1 MFLACLQIADEKI
14 IRSECSQLCSVSP
27 FSCNP
32 PSVLKYVGSLAR
44 TLEQASLRAVWWPEN
59 PVISSLCGGSMSHPA
74 LKMLHSPRWV
84 LLLCI
89 DNEVLAIYD
98 HVSLKVL
105 SHILVRPPPKQRLCF
120 SPFRMELIEPPQS
133 CLHHSPS
140 VSVPCDKAEG
150 VLLSFRMELIEP
162 PHHSPSISAPCD
174 KLSRWI
180 LPLPWKILFSRRPL
194 PSIWN
199 SFFLSM
205 IKRDR
210 KLLEG
215 IISGK
220 FKFS

>member
-1 MFLACLQIADEKI
+1 MFLTCLQIADEKI

-150 VLLSFRMELIEP
+150 VLLSFRDGTYRTSSSQPLSLCTLWQTLKMDLASTLKDP
-162 PHHSPSISAPCD
+162 GGPC
-174 KLSRWI
+174 LVSE
-180 LPLPWKILFSRRPL
+180 ILF
-194 PSIWN
+194 
-199 SFFLSM
+199 FF
-205 IKRDR
+205 
-210 KLLEG
+210 
-215 IISGK
+215 
-220 FKFS
+220 FPW